1 MEELCGKL
9 QKLRLTTASFAS
21 DNELFRDLALHK
33 MREPYSP
40 VLQAFATT
48 LHFYSPRAYD
58 YVRRMLANKL
68 PHSRSVV
75 RWYKNVDGDQGINE
89 QAVQAVK
96 LKADEKA
103 GQGQVL
109 VIGMSMDEMGMRKQI
124 TWDSK
129 QKKLNGVA
137 YRFQKC
143 KDGTQQRIT
152 AAKSALFFMIT
163 ALDDTWKIPIAY
175 YLVDS
180 IKATTQRDI
189 VNEILQ
195 KLHDV
200 GATVVSL
207 TFDGTRTN
215 ICTANA
221 LGCDLRPEH
230 PLRTS
235 FPHPSTG
242 APVFALLDAVHMMK
256 LVRNT
261 LFSQGTLNTP
271 SGPARWKF
279 IELLNELQKKT
290 GLLLAPK
297 LTDKHVN
304 FQNSKMKVILA
315 VQVLS
320 QAVADALRY
329 LMERDGDFED
339 CQGMIEFVQTF
350 NDLFDICNSM
360 EQHSTGFKK
369 PLCEANFDEFDAA
382 FKNAEDFICQIT
394 LDDGTPILSSK
405 NKTGFLG
412 FLVDIKSIRGL
423 FKELC
428 MLPKPTEDNV
438 ENARVVADVESG
450 TVNEPDLRMQKDVDN
465 FENTQADTDAE
476 ERPEPGTV
484 DEAYLHV
491 EYLEIVE
498 NPRIDAVAEQ
508 RPILAQIFTYRLSQ
522 DNLEMYF
529 GKVRSR
535 NGCNDNPDAVQLKAA
550 VKRLLKNNDISAP
563 ETGNCTI
570 FQNSTA
576 LSVDL
581 TIPAPEP
588 SPEPVQ
594 SSVEVVPIEI
604 CTSLCCGPEWDSFIE
619 DDLTNA
625 ALKITAAKVQHKMLS
640 SCKCANCNEDQS
652 EARAEA
658 VFGIGQVCQFLFK
671 IFVGEERDVD
681 VESYHGYLTTRA
693 LNCVLEHFH
702 TRFRDLWK
710 CVDDHKDALI
720 SKIIDHFHDEMFAE
734 YSKRI
739 VPYKETIRPKLT
751 KLIHFAGN

>member
-1 MEELCGKL
+1 
-9 QKLRLTTASFAS
+9 
-21 DNELFRDLALHK
+21 

-75 RWYKNVDGDQGINE
+75 RWYENVDGDQGINE

-143 KDGTQQRIT
+143 EDGTQQRIQ
-152 AAKSALFFMIT
+152 AAKSALFFMLT

-175 YLVDS
+175 YLVDL

-350 NDLFDICNSM
+350 NDLFDSM
-360 EQHSTGFKK
+360 EHGT
-369 PLCEANFDEFDAA
+369 
-382 FKNAEDFICQIT
+382 T
-394 LDDGTPILSSK
+394 L
-405 NKTGFLG
+405 N
-412 FLVDIKSIRGL
+412 
-423 FKELC
+423 
-428 MLPKPTEDNV
+428 
-438 ENARVVADVESG
+438 
-450 TVNEPDLRMQKDVDN
+450 
-465 FENTQADTDAE
+465 
-476 ERPEPGTV
+476 
-484 DEAYLHV
+484 
-491 EYLEIVE
+491 
-498 NPRIDAVAEQ
+498 
-508 RPILAQIFTYRLSQ
+508 RLQ
-522 DNLEMYF
+522 ETI
-529 GKVRSR
+529 VRS
-535 NGCNDNPDAVQLKAA
+535 
-550 VKRLLKNNDISAP
+550 
-563 ETGNCTI
+563 
-570 FQNSTA
+570 
-576 LSVDL
+576 
-581 TIPAPEP
+581 
-588 SPEPVQ
+588 
-594 SSVEVVPIEI
+594 
-604 CTSLCCGPEWDSFIE
+604 
-619 DDLTNA
+619 
-625 ALKITAAKVQHKMLS
+625 
-640 SCKCANCNEDQS
+640 
-652 EARAEA
+652 
-658 VFGIGQVCQFLFK
+658 QF
-671 IFVGEERDVD
+671 R
-681 VESYHGYLTTRA
+681 
-693 LNCVLEHFH
+693 
-702 TRFRDLWK
+702 
-710 CVDDHKDALI
+710 
-720 SKIIDHFHDEMFAE
+720 
-734 YSKRI
+734 RI
-739 VPYKETIRPKLT
+739 
-751 KLIHFAGN
+751 